1 MVKKI
6 VSGGQTGADQAAL
19 DTAIKLGIAHGGW
32 ISKGRKTENG
42 PLPEKYQLQEMD
54 TDSYAKRTEQNVIDS
69 DGTLIISHGNLT
81 GGSDY
86 TRKMAIQ
93 YNRPWIHIDLKQTI
107 TFTAAESIRSWILD
121 HHIETLNVAGPRES
135 TDPEIYQAVTDVL
148 ETAMHMDLIDAS
160 FTDHFTDYF
169 RPDASKNIISLP
181 ATVDQAVEK
190 LISRLSLRE
199 KNRIANMQVQN
210 LSDLDFSL
218 RDFLRDQFRL
228 GAGNRPLL
236 ISCRQLSGNDNM
248 NKDEASYVI
257 TEALWKKLQKTY
269 RLRVVK

>member
-19 DTAIKLGIAHGGW
+19 DTAIKLDIPHGGW

-81 GGSDY
+81 GGTDY

-93 YNRPWIHIDLKQTI
+93 HNRPWIHINLEQTI
-107 TFTAAESIRSWILD
+107 AFQAAENIRSWILD
-121 HHIETLNVAGPRES
+121 HHIETLNVAGPRAS

-148 ETAMHMDLIDAS
+148 ETAMHLDLIGAS
-160 FTDHFTDYF
+160 FTDHFTGYL
-169 RPDASKNIISLP
+169 RPDASKGIISLP

-199 KNRIANMQVQN
+199 KNRIANMRVQN

-218 RDFLRDQFRL
+218 RDFLRDRFRL
-228 GAGNRPLL
+228 GAGNHPLL
-236 ISCRQLSGNDNM
+236 TSCRRLSGNENM

-257 TEALWKKLQKTY
+257 TEALWKKLQKTH
-269 RLRVVK
+269 RLRVVE